1 MRKMTVSIESA
12 QKKARAKRLV
22 GDGTTMNWLSPGERR
37 RNEQR
42 QYWLW
47 ATTIVITL
55 LLTLAAASLAFTVLH
70 SQGEVFY
77 FLETRQVVSALLGLV
92 LLFDLY
98 VIYQQLQNRRVSRL
112 LDEQHEIFRVIGENA
127 ADMIAVVDVN
137 GRRLYNSPSYEHV
150 LGYSPEELASTESL
164 EQIHPD
170 DRQLVKEAVIEARK
184 AGKGRSLEY
193 RFRHKDGSWRILES
207 TASVVRNATGDPEKL
222 VIVNRDIT
230 GRRQAEEENREN
242 QFRQACKMEAV
253 GRLSGG
259 IAHDFNNLLGVILG
273 YLEVLE
279 DPRTTVD
286 RHRKGIQEIKK
297 ASQRAASLTRQLL
310 AFSRQQ
316 VLAPKVLDLNAVV
329 VDVEA
334 MLRRLI
340 GEDVEMVTVLDEHLG
355 LVLAD
360 QGQIEQAIMNLAANA
375 RDAMPNGGKLI
386 IRTANVELGESDTL
400 RSSEIQPGHF
410 IQLTVTDLGI
420 GMDAETQAHVFEPFF
435 TTKGVGKGTGLGLS
449 SVYGIV
455 KQSNGFIRVR
465 SELGKGTTFEIYLP
479 QAEGRVPTL
488 EPVNN
493 QTDYIHKG
501 KTILLAEDEESLR
514 AVTRDLLLQGEYKV
528 LEAEN
533 GERAME
539 VAQQEGTHIDLL
551 LTDVIMPGMTG
562 PALAEMLVRTHPETK
577 ILYMSGYIGH
587 VIAQHGLE
595 SGAHLLDKPFSRDK
609 LMSKIRDVLDA
620 PTRGLPNRASKSR
633 RSQRMSIQLRI
644 RVERQS
650 EGENPLCEETT
661 TLTVNV
667 HGALIRLQAKPQ
679 FHERVKLQNI
689 STNEM
694 QEAEVVYVSE
704 SNDGNFR
711 VGVEFTKPN
720 PSFWHVTFPPE
731 DWTPSHPDANA
742 RQEWDWVES
751 HDTNQV
757 TTAINCD

>member
-1 MRKMTVSIESA
+1 MRKMIASTESE
-12 QKKARAKRLV
+12 QKKPPENRQAGSGA
-22 GDGTTMNWLSPGERR
+22 GMNWLSAGEHR
-37 RNEQR
+37 RNENR

-77 FLETRQVVSALLGLV
+77 FLDTRQMVSALLGLV

-98 VIYQQLQNRRVSRL
+98 IIYQQLQNRRVTRL
-112 LDEQHEIFRVIGENA
+112 LHEQHEIFRVIGENA

-164 EQIHPD
+164 DQIHPD
-170 DRQLVKEAVIEARK
+170 DRQLVKEAVKEARK
-184 AGKGRSLEY
+184 AGKGKSLEY
-193 RFRHKDGSWRILES
+193 RFRHKNGSWRILES
-207 TASVVRNATGDPEKL
+207 TASVVRNATGDADKL
-222 VIVNRDIT
+222 VIINRDIT
-230 GRRQAEEENREN
+230 GRRLAEEENREN

-273 YLEVLE
+273 YIEVLE
-279 DPRTTVD
+279 EPGSTGERL
-286 RHRKGIQEIKK
+286 RKGIREIKK
-297 ASQRAASLTRQLL
+297 ASQKAATLTRQLL

-329 VDVEA
+329 ADVEA
-334 MLRRLI
+334 MLQRLI

-355 LVLAD
+355 RVLAD

-375 RDAMPNGGKLI
+375 RDAMPNGGKLT
-386 IRTANVELGESDTL
+386 IRTANVEMGEADPV
-400 RSSEIQPGHF
+400 RSPEIPPGRF
-410 IQLTVTDLGI
+410 IQLMVSDLGI

-479 QAEGRVPTL
+479 QADGPVPPPEAAHTPG
-488 EPVNN
+488 EAS
-493 QTDYIHKG
+493 HKG
-501 KTILLAEDEESLR
+501 KTILLVEDEESLR
-514 AVTRDLLLQGEYKV
+514 AVTRDLLQKGEYTV

-533 GERAME
+533 GARALE
-539 VAQQEGTHIDLL
+539 VAHQDGLHIDLL

-562 PALAEMLVRTHPETK
+562 PALAEELVNSYPEMK
-577 ILYMSGYIGH
+577 ILYMSGYTGH

-595 SGAHLLDKPFSRDK
+595 SGAHLLDKPFGRDK
-609 LMSKIRDVLDA
+609 LMSKIRDVLEA
-620 PTRGLPNRASKSR
+620 PTRGLPNRMPKSR
-633 RSQRMSIQLRI
+633 RSQRMSLQVRI
-644 RVERQS
+644 RVERES
-650 EGENPLCEETT
+650 DGGMPLCEETT
-661 TLTVNV
+661 TLSVNV

-679 FHERVKLQNI
+679 LHEKLKLQ
-689 STNEM
+689 SAATKEA
-694 QEAEVVYVSE
+694 QDAEVVYISDA
-704 SNDGNFR
+704 NDGYFR
-711 VGVEFTKPN
+711 VGVEFAKPH

-731 DWTPSHPDANA
+731 DWMPGHPDDNADEDWDSVETHDAN
-742 RQEWDWVES
+742 
-751 HDTNQV
+751 HV
-757 TTAINCD
+757 TTPG